1 MTPWSCLQRR
11 GVKGH
16 VCGKYLVGHILIP
29 LIMSRKQMHPQI
41 PVVNTKLQLTVV
53 GFFYDEPPLGKMG
66 GHFLSPGTFHV
77 SFYQMCYFLSR
88 GKFPHPRWCGYTIK
102 VTICFQMTPVL
113 IRMQL
118 HLDKS
123 KEKNWP
129 GCLKWIRGSL
139 GVKYH
144 DLFCPNSSWCFWDVF
159 KGFMKNR
166 SNVTSVV

>member
-16 VCGKYLVGHILIP
+16 VWGKYLVGHILIP

-53 GFFYDEPPLGKMG
+53 GFFLWRTSLGLDGRSLSKSQNLSCI
-66 GHFLSPGTFHV
+66 FL
-77 SFYQMCYFLSR
+77 CYFLSR
-88 GKFPHPRWCGYTIK
+88 GKFPHRRWCGYTIK
-102 VTICFQMTPVL
+102 VTIIFQMTPVL

-139 GVKYH
+139 DVKYH